1 MATDEAY
8 EVLAVRYWSRPA
20 TRSEVYLNFRLYGEP
35 DAEIGMD
42 YFLWVARNPRRTIVV
57 DTGFSAAAAGRRGLA
72 AAIAPAA
79 ALAGLG
85 IDPAAVTQVVATHGH
100 YDHVGNLRDFPAAEV
115 IMARREYEFW
125 TGPLGSRGQFAW
137 TAEPEDIGQLQRIRA
152 EGRLT
157 LFDDDHAPAP
167 GIELIEVGGHT
178 PGQAVAAVTTAG
190 GRAVIASDAVHYYEE
205 LERDWAFAVAA
216 DLPQLYRA
224 YDRLRELARQA
235 GTEIVAGHDPQVF
248 TRFPGR
254 SDGGRVVSIA
264 GAAALAFGWRVMASW
279 LKVSEELTVRKS
291 SIRIIFNGDRGGSGS
306 CSQPPSCPRPARGET
321 CPE

>member
-1 MATDEAY
+1 MAMSEAY

-42 YFLWVARNPRRTIVV
+42 YFLWVVRNPRRTIVV
-57 DTGFSAAAAGRRGLA
+57 DTGFSPAAAGRRGLVSA
-72 AAIAPAA
+72 LAPTA

-100 YDHVGNLRDFPAAEV
+100 YDHVGNLGEFPAADV
-115 IMARREYEFW
+115 FMARREYEFW
-125 TGPLGSRGQFAW
+125 TGPLGSRVQFAW

-157 LFDDDHAPAP
+157 LFDGEHAPAP

-178 PGQAVAAVTTAG
+178 PGQAVAAVTTDG
-190 GRAVIASDAVHYYEE
+190 GHAVIASDAVHYYEE
-205 LERDWAFAVAA
+205 LERDWAFGVAA

-224 YDRLRELARQA
+224 YDQLRELAGEA
-235 GTEIVAGHDPQVF
+235 GTVIVAGHDPEVF

-254 SDGGRVVSIA
+254 GEAGHVVRIG
-264 GAAALAFGWRVMASW
+264 GAAAS
-279 LKVSEELTVRKS
+279 
-291 SIRIIFNGDRGGSGS
+291 
-306 CSQPPSCPRPARGET
+306 AR
-321 CPE
+321 